1 MAEIRWTLEREDF
14 RRLVRGFVVRR
25 TDGVAIVL
33 GDIGF
38 AVMAEELAAAMPGQ
52 QASKPP
58 AETEISAQ
66 SLLRRLYEAH
76 VSWDADEGNQDAYE
90 EARLA
95 SQAVLDWCRQQFA
108 DAEHEPTEQTDNP

>member
-1 MAEIRWTLEREDF
+1 MGDLHLTLDREDF
-14 RRLVRGFVVRR
+14 RRLVRGLVVRR
-25 TDGVAIVL
+25 DGVAIVL

-38 AVMAEELAAAMPGQ
+38 GVMAEELHAAIAGQ
-52 QASKPP
+52 QPSKPP
-58 AETEISAQ
+58 SQTEVSAV

-108 DAEHEPTEQTDNP
+108 DAEHEATEPTDNP